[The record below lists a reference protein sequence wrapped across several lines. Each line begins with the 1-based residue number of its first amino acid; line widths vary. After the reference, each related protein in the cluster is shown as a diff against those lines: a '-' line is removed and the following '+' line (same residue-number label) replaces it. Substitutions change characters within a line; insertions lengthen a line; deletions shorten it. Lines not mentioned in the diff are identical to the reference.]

1 MPESRKAAPLHQR
14 LLESVAGNFLT
25 DVLRNV
31 AGPPITA
38 LGGARMIYGAHTVLG
53 TAFDLLLI
61 IGGAYLMI
69 YTLIARAQ
77 SRRPE
82 ASKSFKMALMEE
94 AGRLLDEFEKV
105 ELWNTKADSSEQLDL
120 MYPLSGNQFPGDVK
134 QWKPQNKE
142 LFKWY
147 AMYDCFARIC
157 VRTNI
162 GRLPPLG
169 SLLNSKKL
177 VRVLNEC
184 QNGSFPSVYV
194 QDMPSDSVSEAASA

>member
-1 MPESRKAAPLHQR
+1 MKRVPESPSEKQRVMPESRDAAPRHQR

-25 DVLRNV
+25 DALRNV
-31 AGPPITA
+31 AGPAITA
-38 LGGARMIYGAHTVLG
+38 VGGARMIHGSHTVSG

-61 IGGAYLMI
+61 IGGTYLMI

-82 ASKSFKMALMEE
+82 ASKSVKMALMEE

-105 ELWNTKADSSEQLDL
+105 DLWTTKSDTSEQLDL
-120 MYPLSGNQFPGDVK
+120 IYPLFGNRFPGDVK
-134 QWKPQNKE
+134 QWKPLNKE

-169 SLLNSKKL
+169 SLNSKRL

-184 QNGSFPSVYV
+184 QNGSFPSV
-194 QDMPSDSVSEAASA
+194 